1 MVRSAQRRPQN
12 PIQPAP
18 IEPAPIEPAPIEP
31 APVQPGP
38 AQPALIQPATA
49 NSGEP
54 VPRRE
59 QVQTG
64 PGSSSGLAQPRIDV
78 RRSSRRRRTV
88 TAYREADTIVVLIPA
103 RMSKTDE
110 QTYVADMVG
119 KVLAREGR
127 RRAPRGDSD
136 LSDRAAALSM
146 RYLAPQLGFAPKPSS
161 VSWVRNQNQRW
172 GSCTPSAGTIRLSHR
187 MQVMPSWVVDY
198 VLVHELAHLVESA
211 HSPRFWRL
219 VNTFTETEKAQGFL
233 EGFLTGQ
240 AWSESADR
248 AESQSGD
255 HPGPGDSGDDL
266 CSQPPGQ

>member
-1 MVRSAQRRPQN
+1 MVRSAQRRAQD
-12 PIQPAP
+12 PI
-18 IEPAPIEPAPIEP
+18 
-31 APVQPGP
+31 
-38 AQPALIQPATA
+38 QPALIQPAPLR
-49 NSGEP
+49 SGDAL
-54 VPRRE
+54 RE
-59 QVQTG
+59 QAQT
-64 PGSSSGLAQPRIDV
+64 SLDSASGLEQPRVDV

-103 RMSKTDE
+103 RMTKADE
-110 QTYVADMVG
+110 QIYVADMVG

-136 LSDRAAALSM
+136 LSARARALSEC
-146 RYLAPQLGFAPKPSS
+146 YLAPQLGIAPTPSS

-198 VLVHELAHLVESA
+198 VLVHELAHLVEAA

-219 VNTFTETEKAQGFL
+219 VNTFAETEKAQGFL

-248 AESQSGD
+248 VNLQ
-255 HPGPGDSGDDL
+255 PGDQWDDL
-266 CSQPPGQ
+266 PSEPASDESPD